1 MSCAAPVNGSAG
13 GKKDRQKT
21 MRLVRCVMNIDGT
34 VKKETK
40 YIALWTAILSLLLQ
54 AVFLVMDAWGIDVLL
69 GNLFGGCIAVLNFFL
84 LGVTVQNAVKKSEED
99 AKKTMK
105 ISHTYRNLLVLA
117 AAVLAI
123 VLPCF
128 HTWAAIIPL
137 LFPRIAIALRPL
149 MDRAKKET
157 E

>member
-1 MSCAAPVNGSAG
+1 MFCAAPVNGSAG

-21 MRLVRCVMNIDGT
+21 MRLVRCVMKIDGT

-84 LGVTVQNAVKKSEED
+84 LGLTVQNAVKKSEED

-117 AAVLAI
+117 AAALAI

-128 HTWAAIIPL
+128 HTWAAIIPMF
-137 LFPRIAIALRPL
+137 FPRIAIALRPL

>member
-1 MSCAAPVNGSAG
+1 
-13 GKKDRQKT
+13 
-21 MRLVRCVMNIDGT
+21 MNIDGT

-84 LGVTVQNAVKKSEED
+84 LGLTVQNAVKKSEED
-99 AKKTMK
+99 AK